1 MYNGTETTIWR
12 IPMKENMG
20 QIIKRLRKERNL
32 TQEELAEQLNI
43 SAQAISKWENG
54 TSMPDISQVVPLANY
69 FGVSTD
75 TLFSRE
81 SKNDDAV
88 KSLVQAV
95 ENDTEY
101 NYNIR
106 FEKLKVLLSEYPADL
121 IILDAIVRC
130 GTFLI
135 TPQQINSQVFLD
147 TIHSAE
153 LYIRN
158 AKKLGDIVRMYAKKI
173 DVYARAGRYAEAE
186 DVAKELQ
193 MPIISSEM
201 YLAHISEK
209 RGNYT
214 EEIRHEQESIA
225 LLLGYIAGELERL
238 AVAYRNNG
246 ELEKAIE
253 VNLVNMN
260 LTYVFHQEGAFHAP
274 LFNWHS
280 IAGFEAA
287 FDLVALERYDEAIEL
302 LEKIFDYG
310 EIQCKH
316 CSNYSQIE
324 SPVLNNIDLTLFH
337 GELKPSDYLW
347 KITRPEFDP
356 LHKYERF
363 QRLLERYKEYS

>member
-1 MYNGTETTIWR
+1 MQRSRNIFWR
-12 IPMKENMG
+12 IAMKENMG

-54 TSMPDISQVVPLANY
+54 TSLPDISQVVPLANY

-81 SKNDDAV
+81 HKNDKNV
-88 KSLVQAV
+88 KSLIQAIY
-95 ENDTEY
+95 NDAEC
-101 NYNIR
+101 NYTVR
-106 FEKLKVLLSEYPADL
+106 FEKLKALLSEYPADL
-121 IILDAIVRC
+121 NILDAIVRC

-135 TPQQINSQVFLD
+135 SPNQSNSQIFLD
-147 TIHSAE
+147 TVHSAE

-158 AKKLGDIVRMYAKKI
+158 SKNIGDVVRMYANKI

-186 DVAKELQ
+186 QLAKELK
-193 MPIISSEM
+193 MPVISSEM

-209 RGNYT
+209 SENYS

-260 LTYVFHQEGAFHAP
+260 LPYAFHQEGAFHAP
-274 LFNWHS
+274 LFNWYS
-280 IAGFEAA
+280 ISGFEAA
-287 FDLVALERYDEAIEL
+287 FELVELKRYEQAIEL
-302 LEKIFDYG
+302 LERIFDYG
-310 EIQCKH
+310 KIQCH
-316 CSNYSQIE
+316 LSSNCAQID
-324 SPVLNNIDLTLFH
+324 SPVLDNIDLTLFH

-347 KITRPEFDP
+347 KITRLEFEP
-356 LHKYERF
+356 LHRYERF
-363 QRLLERYKEYS
+363 QRLLERYKEYT

>member
-1 MYNGTETTIWR
+1 
-12 IPMKENMG
+12 MKENMG

-81 SKNDDAV
+81 PKNDENV
-88 KSLVQAV
+88 KSLIQTIN
-95 ENDTEY
+95 NDAGC
-101 NYNIR
+101 NYTVR
-106 FEKLKVLLSEYPADL
+106 FEKLKALLNEYPTDL
-121 IILDAIVRC
+121 NILDAIVRC

-135 TPQQINSQVFLD
+135 TPKQSNLQIFLD

-158 AKKLGDIVRMYAKKI
+158 SKNIGDIVRMYANKI

-186 DVAKELQ
+186 ELAKELK

-209 RGNYT
+209 SGNYS

-238 AVAYRNNG
+238 AVAYRKNG

-253 VNLVNMN
+253 VNLANIN
-260 LTYVFHQEGAFHAP
+260 LIYTFHKEDSFHAP
-274 LFNWHS
+274 LFNWYS
-280 IAGFEAA
+280 ISGFEAA
-287 FDLVALERYDEAIEL
+287 FELVALERYDEAIEM

-316 CSNYSQIE
+316 CSNCSRTE
-324 SPVLNNIDLTLFH
+324 SPVLDKIDLTLFH

-347 KITRPEFDP
+347 KITRQEFEP

-363 QRLLERYKEYS
+363 QRLLERYKEYT

>member
-1 MYNGTETTIWR
+1 
-12 IPMKENMG
+12 MKENMG

-75 TLFSRE
+75 TLFARE
-81 SKNDDAV
+81 PKNDAHVRSRIRAIDHDA
-88 KSLVQAV
+88 QW
-95 ENDTEY
+95 NDTV
-101 NYNIR
+101 R
-106 FEKLKVLLSEYPADL
+106 FEKLKALLNEFPADL
-121 IILDAIVRC
+121 NILDAIVRC

-135 TPQQINSQVFLD
+135 TPERSDSQFFLD
-147 TIHSAE
+147 TIHAAE

-158 AKKLGDIVRMYAKKI
+158 AKKLGDTVRMHANKI
-173 DVYARAGRYAEAE
+173 DIYARAGRYAEAE
-186 DVAKELQ
+186 ELAKELQ

-201 YLAHISEK
+201 YLAHICEK
-209 RGNYT
+209 SGKYS

-253 VNLVNMN
+253 VNLANMN
-260 LTYVFHQEGAFHAP
+260 LTYAFHQKGAFHAP
-274 LFNWHS
+274 LFNLHS
-280 IAGFEAA
+280 ISGFEAA
-287 FDLVALERYDEAIEL
+287 LELVTLERYDEALEL

-310 EIQCKH
+310 EIQCQH
-316 CSNYSQIE
+316 CSNHSPIE
-324 SPVLNNIDLTLFH
+324 SPVLDQIDLTLFH

-347 KITRPEFDP
+347 KITRPEFEP

-363 QRLLERYKEYS
+363 QRLLKRYQDYS

>member
-1 MYNGTETTIWR
+1 
-12 IPMKENMG
+12 MKENMG
-20 QIIKRLRKERNL
+20 QIIRRLRKERNL

-88 KSLVQAV
+88 ISRIQTI

-106 FEKLKVLLSEYPADL
+106 FEKLKALLNEYPANL

-153 LYIRN
+153 LYIQN

-186 DVAKELQ
+186 DLAKELK

-209 RGNYT
+209 CGNYT

-225 LLLGYIAGELERL
+225 LLLGYVADELGRL
-238 AVAYRNNG
+238 AIAYRNNG
-246 ELEKAIE
+246 EFEKAIE

-260 LTYVFHQEGAFHAP
+260 LTYAFHQEAAFHAP

-287 FDLVALERYDEAIEL
+287 FELVVLKRYDEAVGM

-316 CSNYSQIE
+316 CSECSPIE
-324 SPVLNNIDLTLFH
+324 SPVFNKIDLALFH
-337 GELKPSDYLW
+337 GELKLSDYLW
-347 KITRPEFDP
+347 KITRPEFEP

>member
-1 MYNGTETTIWR
+1 
-12 IPMKENMG
+12 MKENMG

-81 SKNDDAV
+81 SKNDDNV
-88 KSLVQAV
+88 NSLIQTI
-95 ENDTEY
+95 ENDTED

-106 FEKLKVLLSEYPADL
+106 FEKLKALLNEYPADL
-121 IILDAIVRC
+121 NILDAIVRC

-135 TPQQINSQVFLD
+135 TPKQIHAQVFLD

-158 AKKLGDIVRMYAKKI
+158 ANKLGDIVRMYAKKI
-173 DVYARAGRYAEAE
+173 DVYSRAGRYAEAE
-186 DVAKELQ
+186 NLAKELK

-209 RGNYT
+209 RGDYI

-238 AVAYRNNG
+238 AVAYRNNS
-246 ELEKAIE
+246 EFEKAIE
-253 VNLVNMN
+253 VNFVNMN
-260 LTYVFHQEGAFHAP
+260 LAYTFYQEGTFHAP
-274 LFNWHS
+274 LFNWYS
-280 IAGFEAA
+280 ISGFEAA
-287 FDLVALERYDEAIEL
+287 FELVALKRYDEAIEL
-302 LEKIFDYG
+302 LGKIFDYG

-316 CSNYSQIE
+316 CSNHSQIE
-324 SPVLNNIDLTLFH
+324 SAVLNKIDLTLFH
-337 GELKPSDYLW
+337 GELMLSDYLW
-347 KITRPEFDP
+347 KITRSEFEP

-363 QRLLERYKEYS
+363 QRLLERYKGYL

>member
-1 MYNGTETTIWR
+1 
-12 IPMKENMG
+12 MKESMG

-54 TSMPDISQVVPLANY
+54 TSMPDISQVVPIANY

-81 SKNDDAV
+81 PKNDKNV
-88 KSLVQAV
+88 KSLIQAIN
-95 ENDTEY
+95 NDEECSYTV
-101 NYNIR
+101 R
-106 FEKLKVLLSEYPADL
+106 FEKLKTLLNKYPADL
-121 IILDAIVRC
+121 NILDAIVRC

-135 TPQQINSQVFLD
+135 TPKQSNSQIFLN

-153 LYIRN
+153 LYIKN
-158 AKKLGDIVRMYAKKI
+158 AKNIGDIVRMYANKI

-186 DVAKELQ
+186 NLAKELR

-209 RGNYT
+209 SGNYN

-260 LTYVFHQEGAFHAP
+260 LTYAFHQEETFHAP

-280 IAGFEAA
+280 ISGFEAA
-287 FDLVALERYDEAIEL
+287 FELVSLKRYDEAIEL

-316 CSNYSQIE
+316 CFNCSPIK
-324 SPVLNNIDLTLFH
+324 SPVLDKIDLSLFH
-337 GELKPSDYLW
+337 GELKLSDYLW
-347 KITRPEFDP
+347 KITRPEFEP

-363 QRLLERYKEYS
+363 QILLERYKKYD

>member
-1 MYNGTETTIWR
+1 
-12 IPMKENMG
+12 MKENMG

-88 KSLVQAV
+88 KSLVQTV

-186 DVAKELQ
+186 DVAK
-193 MPIISSEM
+193 
-201 YLAHISEK
+201 
-209 RGNYT
+209 
-214 EEIRHEQESIA
+214 
-225 LLLGYIAGELERL
+225 
-238 AVAYRNNG
+238 
-246 ELEKAIE
+246 
-253 VNLVNMN
+253 
-260 LTYVFHQEGAFHAP
+260 
-274 LFNWHS
+274 
-280 IAGFEAA
+280 
-287 FDLVALERYDEAIEL
+287 
-302 LEKIFDYG
+302 
-310 EIQCKH
+310 
-316 CSNYSQIE
+316 
-324 SPVLNNIDLTLFH
+324 
-337 GELKPSDYLW
+337 
-347 KITRPEFDP
+347 
-356 LHKYERF
+356 
-363 QRLLERYKEYS
+363 

>member
-1 MYNGTETTIWR
+1 
-12 IPMKENMG
+12 MKEHMG
-20 QIIKRLRKERNL
+20 QIIKYLRKERNL

-54 TSMPDISQVVPLANY
+54 TSMPDISQVVPIANY

-81 SKNDDAV
+81 SPNDE
-88 KSLVQAV
+88 KIQSLIQAID
-95 ENDTEY
+95 NDTQWDDTA
-101 NYNIR
+101 R
-106 FEKLKVLLSEYPADL
+106 FEKLKALLKEYPADL
-121 IILDAIVRC
+121 NVLAAIVRC

-135 TPQQINSQVFLD
+135 TPEQSNSQIFLD

-158 AKKLGDIVRMYAKKI
+158 AKKLGDIVRMYANQI

-186 DVAKELQ
+186 ALAKELR

-209 RGNYT
+209 SGNHD

-225 LLLGYIAGELERL
+225 LLLGYLAGELERL

-260 LTYVFHQEGAFHAP
+260 LTYAFHREGAFHAP
-274 LFNWHS
+274 LFNQHS
-280 IAGFEAA
+280 ISGFEAA
-287 FDLVALERYDEAIEL
+287 FELVALGRYDEAMTL

-316 CSNYSQIE
+316 CLNHSPIE
-324 SPVLNNIDLTLFH
+324 SPVLDKIDLTLFH
-337 GELKPSDYLW
+337 GEYKPSDYLW
-347 KITRPEFDP
+347 KITRPEFEP
-356 LHKYERF
+356 LRKYERF
-363 QRLLERYKEYS
+363 QRLLERYKEYP

>member
-88 KSLVQAV
+88 KSLVQTI
-95 ENDTEY
+95 ENDTKY
-101 NYNIR
+101 NFNIC
-106 FEKLKVLLSEYPADL
+106 FERLKILLNEYPSNL
-121 IILDAIVRC
+121 IVLDAIVRY
-130 GTFLI
+130 GTLLI
-135 TPQQINSQVFLD
+135 TPQQNNSQVFLD
-147 TIHSAE
+147 TIHSAD

-158 AKKLGDIVRMYAKKI
+158 AKKTGDIVRMNANKI
-173 DVYARAGRYAEAE
+173 DIYAHAGRYAEAE
-186 DVAKELQ
+186 DLAKELK

-201 YLAHISEK
+201 YLAHINEK

-260 LTYVFHQEGAFHAP
+260 LTYAFHQEGAFHAP

-287 FDLVALERYDEAIEL
+287 FELVILERYDEAIEL
-302 LEKIFDYG
+302 LEKIFNYG

-316 CSNYSQIE
+316 CSNYSRID
-324 SPVLNNIDLTLFH
+324 SPVLNQIDLTLFH

-347 KITRPEFDP
+347 KITRPEFEP

>member
-1 MYNGTETTIWR
+1 
-12 IPMKENMG
+12 MKESMG
-20 QIIKRLRKERNL
+20 HIIKRLRKERNL

-69 FGVSTD
+69 FRVSTD

-81 SKNDDAV
+81 PKKDDNV
-88 KSLVQAV
+88 KSLIQTI

-106 FEKLKVLLSEYPADL
+106 FAKLKALLTEYPADL
-121 IILDAIVRC
+121 TILDAIVSC

-135 TPQQINSQVFLD
+135 TPKQTNSQVFLD

-186 DVAKELQ
+186 ELAKELKI
-193 MPIISSEM
+193 PIISSEM

-209 RGNYT
+209 SRNYA
-214 EEIRHEQESIA
+214 EEIRYEQESIA
-225 LLLGYIAGELERL
+225 LLLGYIADELGRL

-253 VNLVNMN
+253 VNFMNMN
-260 LTYVFHQEGAFHAP
+260 LSYAFHQDASFHAP

-280 IAGFEAA
+280 ISGFEAA
-287 FDLVALERYDEAIEL
+287 FELVALEKYTEAIEL

-316 CSNYSQIE
+316 CSNYSRIE
-324 SPVLNNIDLTLFH
+324 SPVLDKIDLSLFH
-337 GELKPSDYLW
+337 GKLKLSDYLW
-347 KITRPEFDP
+347 KITKPEFMP
-356 LHKYERF
+356 LHKHERF
-363 QRLLERYKEYS
+363 QRLLERYNKYS

>member
-1 MYNGTETTIWR
+1 
-12 IPMKENMG
+12 MKENMG
-20 QIIKRLRKERNL
+20 QIIRHLRKERNL

-54 TSMPDISQVVPLANY
+54 TSMPDISQIVPLANY

-81 SKNDDAV
+81 SKNDDNI
-88 KSLVQAV
+88 KSLVHTI
-95 ENDTEY
+95 ENDTE
-101 NYNIR
+101 NSYNIR
-106 FEKLKVLLSEYPADL
+106 FEKLKTLLIEYPANL
-121 IILDAIVRC
+121 IILNAIVRC

-135 TPQQINSQVFLD
+135 SQQQTNPQVFLD
-147 TIHSAE
+147 TIHSAD

-186 DVAKELQ
+186 DLAKEFK
-193 MPIISSEM
+193 MPMISSEM

-209 RGNYT
+209 RGDYT

-225 LLLGYIAGELERL
+225 LLLGYIAGEIERL
-238 AVAYRNNG
+238 AVAYRNNE

-260 LTYVFHQEGAFHAP
+260 LTYAFHQEGAFHAP
-274 LFNWHS
+274 LYSWHS

-287 FDLVALERYDEAIEL
+287 FELVALERYDEAIEL

-316 CSNYSQIE
+316 CSNYSRIE
-324 SPVLNNIDLTLFH
+324 SPVLNKIDLTLFH
-337 GELKPSDYLW
+337 GELKLSDYLW
-347 KITRPEFDP
+347 KITRPEFEP
-356 LHKYERF
+356 LYKYDRF
-363 QRLLERYKEYS
+363 LRLLERYKEYS